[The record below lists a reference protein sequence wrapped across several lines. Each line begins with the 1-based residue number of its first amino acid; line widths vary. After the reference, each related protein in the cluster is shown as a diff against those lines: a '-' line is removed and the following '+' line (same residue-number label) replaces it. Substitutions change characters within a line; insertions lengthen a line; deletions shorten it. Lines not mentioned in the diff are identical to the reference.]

1 MIRPSHGKNKP
12 TASIASGGPEARR
25 RTSSGMHSKYI
36 SAKTKPLPPIH
47 PVRKSAKTK
56 PFGDQENVRHNLLN
70 LLSNLQTKL
79 LQIRANI
86 APLMPSFRCTRR
98 LHAQPRL
105 RPPQASNRSSE
116 LPTLLMPR
124 LHLTLTLFEPSF
136 IPVGRTGARTGLEIH
151 TRGLAFRTCGHQ
163 PFFCQPEAVRS
174 PEFPRA
180 LLCQH

>member
-1 MIRPSHGKNKP
+1 MNRPPHGKNKP
-12 TASIASGGPEARR
+12 TASIASSGPEARR
-25 RTSSGMHSKYI
+25 RTSRGTHSKVVN
-36 SAKTKPLPPIH
+36 AKTKPLSLIH
-47 PVRKSAKTK
+47 PNSKNAKTK
-56 PFGDQENVRHNLLN
+56 PLQDQENERHNALN
-70 LLSNLQTKL
+70 LFYNFLKTRCPITPKLS
-79 LQIRANI
+79 
-86 APLMPSFRCTRR
+86 APMPSFRCTCR

-105 RPPQASNRSSE
+105 RQPPAFNHGTE
-116 LPTLLMPR
+116 LPTLLMPH

-136 IPVGRTGARTGLEIH
+136 IPVARTGALTGLEIH